1 MSLYGQS
8 NFKLIMGRASKI
20 IELEEN
26 PKKEYSIGPE
36 IIKPNIPLI
45 YKELLKYYMP
55 IINTKEDLHNYILE
69 IMKKD
74 DKMNLSDKYLCSLCL
89 IMNKNLLTK
98 EIIEDILEEE
108 FHLTLMKWL
117 KTEKKAIEEINT
129 DNSCQFNIYI
139 GLLINII
146 TLFEIFPIK
155 SNDLCQFNFHK
166 KLFNIYKLI
175 KLNIKTSFPF
185 LQSLKNILKVWKTQI
200 DCFNLSK
207 TIQNFTLLGKK
218 TKKIKNKTKDVEKDK
233 NETDADSDE
242 KDLLSSKENKIKKV
256 HFDLGQNKIF
266 YFNKEDSPS
275 QFIVLTKK

>member
-129 DNSCQFNIYI
+129 NNSCQ
-139 GLLINII
+139 
-146 TLFEIFPIK
+146 
-155 SNDLCQFNFHK
+155 
-166 KLFNIYKLI
+166 FNIYKLI

-256 HFDLGQNKIF
+256 HFDLDQNKIF